1 MTLAEKKLGLVTEE
15 RPIELRKEIVNFS
28 EAAACG
34 TAAVLSPIGS
44 IWFDG
49 DWHDVGNPEHVGP
62 VMQQLYDL
70 LVGIQKG
77 EADDEFG
84 WTVDVA

>member
-1 MTLAEKKLGLVTEE
+1 
-15 RPIELRKEIVNFS
+15 
-28 EAAACG
+28 
-34 TAAVLSPIGS
+34 
-44 IWFDG
+44 
-49 DWHDVGNPEHVGP
+49 
-62 VMQQLYDL
+62 MQQLYDL

>member
-1 MTLAEKKLGLVTEE
+1 MTLAEKKLGLTVEE
-15 RPIELRKEIVNFS
+15 RPIELRKEIAQFS

-34 TAAVLSPIGS
+34 TAAVLSPVGS

-49 DWHDVGNPEHVGP
+49 DWHDIGDPEHVGP

-70 LVGIQKG
+70 HVGIQKG
-77 EADDEFG
+77 EAEDEFG
-84 WTVDVA
+84 WTVDVV